1 MQGMMMERPLLI
13 SSLLDHAVDYYG
25 DREVVSVTADHP
37 AHRTT
42 YREIGSR
49 AKQLANALT
58 SRFEIRPGD
67 RVATL
72 AWNDHRHL
80 EIYFGVSGIGA
91 VCHTIN
97 PRLFADQIVYIV
109 NHAGDRLLFV
119 DPMFLPMIAKLR
131 PKMPDLQHVV
141 VMTSKAAMPEDADQ
155 HLGSQPLAYDAVI
168 DEQPRDLVWPL
179 FDETTASS
187 LCYTSGTTG
196 HPKGVLYHHRSTV
209 LHSFA
214 IALSNALGLGADDTV
229 LPVVPMFHV
238 NAWGLPYACPM
249 TGAEMVMPGP
259 RLDGA
264 SLYGLLEGEQVTLS
278 AGVPTIWAGL
288 LDHCAQE
295 GLRLNALKKVI
306 IGGSAAPLSMIERF
320 ENDHEVE
327 VLHGWGMTEMSPVGA
342 VGKLGAAHAHLD
354 AAARHQLKLKQGR
367 PLFGV
372 DVKIV
377 DEQGKR
383 LIHDGKAAGIL
394 MVRGPWITS
403 GYFEDEEASA
413 DAFDDEGWFS
423 TGDIATIDAEGF
435 IHITDRAKDV
445 IKSGGEWISS
455 IDLENAAVGH
465 SAIAEAAVIGIHHP
479 KWDERPLLILVQ
491 REGQT
496 VDRAGILHFLSDKVA
511 KWWLPNDVVF
521 VDELPH
527 TATGKIQK
535 TKLREQFKDYRFPA
549 DQPSS

>member
-1 MQGMMMERPLLI
+1 MKGMMMERPLLI

-25 DREVVSVTADHP
+25 KTEITSVTADQP
-37 AHRTT
+37 DHRIT
-42 YREIGSR
+42 YQGIGRR

-58 SRFEIRPGD
+58 TRFAIKPGD
-67 RVATL
+67 RIATL

-80 EIYFGVSGIGA
+80 EIYYGVSGIGA

-97 PRLFADQIVYIV
+97 PRLFADQIIYIV
-109 NHAGDRLLFV
+109 NHAKDRVLFT
-119 DPMFLPMIAKLR
+119 DPMFMPLVEKLA
-131 PKMPDLQHVV
+131 PNMPSLEHVV
-141 VMTSKAAMPEDADQ
+141 LLASREAMPAEAN
-155 HLGSQPLAYDAVI
+155 GSALAYEDVLA
-168 DEQPRDLVWPL
+168 EQPDDLTWPT
-179 FDETTASS
+179 FDETTASG

-214 IALSNALGLGADDTV
+214 ISLPSALGLSADETL

-238 NAWGLPYACPM
+238 NAWGTPYACPM
-249 TGAEMVMPGP
+249 SGTKLVMPGP

-264 SLYGLLEGEQVTLS
+264 SLYALMDREQVTLS

-288 LDHCAQE
+288 LDHCAKE
-295 GLRLNALKKVI
+295 GVKLDNLKRVV

-320 ENDHEVE
+320 ENDHDVE

-342 VGKLGAAHAHLD
+342 VGKLGAAHASLTKSE
-354 AAARHQLKLKQGR
+354 RHQLKVKQGR

-372 DVKIV
+372 EVKIV
-377 DEQGKR
+377 DDQGQR
-383 LIHDGKAAGIL
+383 LPHDGKASGIL

-403 GYFEDEEASA
+403 GYFNDEDASA
-413 DAFDDEGWFS
+413 LAFDEEGWFS
-423 TGDIATIDAEGF
+423 TGDIATIDDEGF
-435 IHITDRAKDV
+435 LQITDRAKDV

-455 IDLENAAVGH
+455 IDLENIAVGH
-465 SAIAEAAVIGIHHP
+465 PAVVEAAVIGIHHP
-479 KWDERPLLILVQ
+479 KWDERPLLIIVRRDGEAVE
-491 REGQT
+491 RE
-496 VDRAGILHFLSDKVA
+496 DILDYLKDKVV

-535 TKLREQFKDYRFPA
+535 TTLREQFKTYKFPPET
-549 DQPSS
+549 QPM